1 MNNHIN
7 TAGYPAP
14 SAGYAPGYPAYPL
27 PQPIPPYYAPRTPA
41 IPQPVNYA
49 ALVEPVFTDHL
60 LRHKGAKVVIMTTAG
75 KVEGVLSGVVVDH
88 VQQTIG
94 DNKALHIR
102 LAEVVYFEGV
112 PF

>member
-1 MNNHIN
+1 MNNHVN
-7 TAGYPAP
+7 AAGYPAP
-14 SAGYAPGYPAYPL
+14 SAGYASGYPAYPL

-41 IPQPVNYA
+41 IPQPMHYA
-49 ALVEPVFTDHL
+49 TLVEPVFIDHL

-75 KVEGVLSGVVVDH
+75 KVEGILSGVVVDH
-88 VQQTIG
+88 VQLTIG

-102 LAEVVYFEGV
+102 MAEVVYFEGV

>member
-1 MNNHIN
+1 MNNHN
-7 TAGYPAP
+7 HFGYPAP
-14 SAGYAPGYPAYPL
+14 PAGYAPGYYAYPP

-41 IPQPVNYA
+41 IPQPAHYA
-49 ALVEPVFTDHL
+49 TLVEPVFIEHL

-75 KVEGVLSGVVVDH
+75 KVEGILSAVAVDH
-88 VQQTIG
+88 LQLTVG

>member
-1 MNNHIN
+1 MNNHN
-7 TAGYPAP
+7 NFGYPAP
-14 SAGYAPGYPAYPL
+14 PAGYAPGYYAYPP
-27 PQPIPPYYAPRTPA
+27 PQPIPPNYAPRTPA
-41 IPQPVNYA
+41 IPQPAHYT
-49 ALVEPVFTDHL
+49 ALVEPVFIEHL

-75 KVEGVLSGVVVDH
+75 KVDGILSGVAVDH
-88 VQQTIG
+88 LQLTVG